1 MADKKIQLAK
11 AYVQIIPSAEGI
23 KGKITEEMGGDIS
36 SAGVELGKAFGGKI
50 ASTLKTVLS
59 AAAIGKTIAASVNA
73 GGALE
78 QSLGGIETLFKD
90 SAGIVKQNAAQA
102 YKTAGLSAND
112 YMEQTT
118 SFAASL
124 LSSLGNNTKAA
135 AIVADMAMTDMADNA
150 NKMGT
155 DMAAIQNAYQGFAK
169 QNYTML
175 DNLKLGYGGTQAEMQ
190 RLLEDAS
197 KLSGQKYELG
207 NLADMYNAIHVIQ
220 GELDITGTTAKE
232 AATTLSGSF
241 SAMSASFQN
250 VLGTLATGGDLTSS
264 LQALTDTARTY
275 LLDNLLPAV
284 GNVVAGI
291 PEVIATLAPNILQ
304 SGTELMQSL
313 ASGFTE
319 GVPAFLASA
328 LPQLLQF
335 TEELRANFG
344 QFVSAGIDLILSL
357 ANGIV
362 EGLPQLFAYIPDI
375 VINIAGLINDNA
387 PKLLAGGVALVAQ
400 LVRGVVNSVP
410 LIFQNFGKIVEAM
423 LSVLSAVNWVN
434 LGANILKGLADG
446 MKSMASS
453 VTAAFKEGIV
463 NGLNWL
469 KTLPS
474 QLVQWGKNIL
484 QSFINGLTGKGGAA
498 TLATAGLTIAKT
510 ANSTVKVPHIT
521 AEDEGIADKSEHNS
535 MIMDNLT
542 AASNAKALA
551 EAAKSSGTAAKVAS
565 SAAKKTAEDTKK
577 LTSSLKDTTTEI
589 VQGSG
594 NIVGSIK
601 RVTETANSLYDVYDG
616 TTKKLKG
623 TANETTKT
631 ITDTWTEII
640 NGTEKTVK
648 QVTTIAADGS
658 KKVEKSVE
666 NVLLSVTETQSRI
679 DTALNQAKSEW
690 SSGVFG
696 LFRSVVSDIKSKDWS
711 GLALDFAK
719 LIWGQVDQGQRQ
731 IIAEWAASALHAVNE
746 AYSGGGLSSA
756 ASSIKAIFS
765 DGIAA
770 GVTDAGTAVQSFSA
784 ILDGLGKS
792 GGVGSALSGI
802 ASSFS
807 GMAASIMSSLSGI
820 VSLVMAHPI
829 LAAILGVTA
838 LAGGVALGSALK
850 KKSSSAASAVTSS
863 TLSYKDIQDAYWYG
877 NQRAYAGYDLLSDPY
892 GFNPRGSGT
901 QLNAYQQKMQQSV
914 DALYNVVQQYLPKT
928 ANPVVK
934 VDGDS
939 LVFGMAPA
947 MNERMGYLS
956 ELSERGN

>member
-335 TEELRANFG
+335 AEELRANFG

-387 PKLLAGGVALVAQ
+387 PKLLEGGFKLVVELGKGILQAFW
-400 LVRGVVNSVP
+400 LVPQYFSEIMGAVTSV
-410 LIFQNFGKIVEAM
+410 I
-423 LSVLSAVNWVN
+423 SAINWVN
-434 LGANILKGLADG
+434 IGTGIINGLANG
-446 MKSMASS
+446 IKSMASFI
-453 VTAAFKEGIV
+453 TNAFKQAVAG
-463 NGLNWL
+463 GLTWL

-474 QLVQWGKNIL
+474 QLFSIAKNAL
-484 QSFINGLTGKGGAA
+484 QSFINGLTGKAVGASISSA
-498 TLATAGLTIAKT
+498 AVALTPSSKT
-510 ANSTVKVPHIT
+510 KVPHIT
-521 AEDEGIADKSEHNS
+521 AEDEGIADKNEHNS
-535 MIMDNLT
+535 MIMGNLT

-631 ITDTWTEII
+631 ITDTWKEII

-719 LIWGQVDQGQRQ
+719 LIWGQVDQGQRR
-731 IIAEWAASALHAVNE
+731 IIAEWAANALHAVNE

-838 LAGGVALGSALK
+838 LAGGIALGSSLK

-892 GFNPRGSGT
+892 GFNPRGSGS

-914 DALYNVVQQYLPKT
+914 DALYNVVQQYLPQT
-928 ANPVVK
+928 ANTVIK
-934 VDGDS
+934 LDDGT
-939 LVFGMAPA
+939 LVGALAPSIDA
-947 MNERMGYLS
+947 QLGQLAT
-956 ELSERGN
+956 LAERGN

>member
-1 MADKKIQLAK
+1 MANGIELAK

-23 KGKITEEMGGDIS
+23 KSKITEEMGGDIS
-36 SAGVELGKAFGGKI
+36 RAGDDLGKVFGGRI
-50 ASTLKTVLS
+50 VGTLKKVLG
-59 AAAIGKTIAASVNA
+59 AAAIGKTIAASINA

-90 SAGIVKQNAAQA
+90 SAGIVQQNAAQA

-220 GELDITGTTAKE
+220 QELDITGTTAKE
-232 AATTLSGSF
+232 ASTTLTGSF
-241 SAMSASFQN
+241 SAMSAAFKN
-250 VLGTLATGGDLTSS
+250 VLGNLATGGELTSS
-264 LQALTDTARTY
+264 LQALTETARTY

-291 PEVIATLAPNILQ
+291 PQVIATLAPNILQ

-319 GVPAFLASA
+319 GIPAFLASA
-328 LPQLLQF
+328 LPQVLQF

-344 QFVSAGIDLILSL
+344 QFVSAGVDLILNL

-387 PKLLAGGVALVAQ
+387 PKLLEGGFKLVVALGKGILQAASLIPQ
-400 LVRGVVNSVP
+400 YFSEIMGAVVSV
-410 LIFQNFGKIVEAM
+410 I
-423 LSVLSAVNWVN
+423 SAINWI
-434 LGANILKGLADG
+434 NIGTSIINGLANG
-446 MKSMASS
+446 IKSMASF
-453 VTAAFKEGIV
+453 VTDSFKQAVAG
-463 NGLNWL
+463 GLTWL

-474 QLVQWGKNIL
+474 QLFNIAKNAL
-484 QSFINGLTGKGGAA
+484 QSFINGLTGKAVSFGISSAA
-498 TLATAGLTIAKT
+498 VALTPSSKPKI
-510 ANSTVKVPHIT
+510 PHIT
-521 AEDEGIADKSEHNS
+521 AADESIADKNEHNS
-535 MIMDNLT
+535 MIMSNLS
-542 AASNAKALA
+542 AANNAKALA
-551 EAAKSSGTAAKVAS
+551 DAAKSSGTAAKAATT
-565 SAAKKTAEDTKK
+565 AAKKTAEDTKK

-594 NIVGSIK
+594 DIVGSIK
-601 RVTETANSLYDVYDG
+601 RVTETANNLYDVYDG

-658 KKVEKSVE
+658 KKVEKSVD
-666 NVLLSVTETQSRI
+666 NVTLSVTEMQSRI
-679 DTALNQAKSEW
+679 DKALSQAKNEW
-690 SSGVFG
+690 SDGIFG
-696 LFRSVVSDIKSKDWS
+696 LFRGIVSDIKSKDWS

-719 LIWGQVDQGQRQ
+719 LLWGQVDQGQRE
-731 IIAEWAASALHAVNE
+731 IIAQWAANALSAVND
-746 AYSGGGLSSA
+746 AYAGGGLSAA

-770 GVTDAGTAVQSFSA
+770 GATEAGTAVQSFST
-784 ILDGLGKS
+784 ILEGLNAS

-807 GMAASIMSSLSGI
+807 GMASSVISSLSGI
-820 VSLVMAHPI
+820 VSLVMGNPI

-838 LAGGVALGSALK
+838 LAGGIALGSFLK
-850 KKSSSAASAVTSS
+850 KKSSFATSVTGNS
-863 TLSYKDIQDAYWYG
+863 TAYKDLQEAFWPGDR
-877 NQRAYAGYDLLSDPY
+877 RAAAGYDALSSPY
-892 GFNPRGSGT
+892 GLSARASGAQVT
-901 QLNAYQQKMQQSV
+901 TYQQKMQASV
-914 DALYNVVQQYLPKT
+914 DALYNVVQQYLPQAGNQT
-928 ANPVVK
+928 IQLDNGV
-934 VDGDS
+934 
-939 LVFGMAPA
+939 LVGALVP
-947 MNERMGYLS
+947 S
-956 ELSERGN
+956 IDTELGRRATRAGRGG

>member
-1 MADKKIQLAK
+1 MADKKIELAK

-23 KGKITEEMGGDIS
+23 KGKITEEMGGDLS

-232 AATTLSGSF
+232 AATTLTGSF

-250 VLGTLATGGDLTSS
+250 VLGNLATGGDLTSS

-335 TEELRANFG
+335 TDELRANFG

-375 VINIAGLINDNA
+375 VINISGLINDNA
-387 PKLLAGGVALVAQ
+387 PKLLEGGFKLVVALGKGILQAATMI
-400 LVRGVVNSVP
+400 P
-410 LIFQNFGKIVEAM
+410 QNFGKIMEAT
-423 LSVLSAVNWVN
+423 LAVLSAINWVN
-434 LGANILKGLADG
+434 IGAGLIKGLANG
-446 MKSMASS
+446 IKSMANL
-453 VTAAFKEGIV
+453 VTDAFKKAVAG
-463 NGLNWL
+463 GLNWL

-474 QLVQWGKNIL
+474 QLGTIAKNMY
-484 QSFINGLTGKGGAA
+484 QSFINGLTGKAMV
-498 TLATAGLTIAKT
+498 TATAKSGLTLF
-510 ANSTVKVPHIT
+510 NPGSGSSKVPRIT
-521 AEDEGIADKSEHNS
+521 AEDEGIADKNEYNS

-551 EAAKSSGTAAKVAS
+551 EAAKSSGTAAKAAS

-679 DTALNQAKSEW
+679 DASLNQAKSEW

-914 DALYNVVQQYLPKT
+914 DALYNVVQQYLPQT
-928 ANPVVK
+928 ANTVIK
-934 VDGDS
+934 LDDGT
-939 LVFGMAPA
+939 LVGALAPSIDA
-947 MNERMGYLS
+947 QLGQLAT
-956 ELSERGN
+956 LAERGN

>member
-1 MADKKIQLAK
+1 MADKKIELAK

-90 SAGIVKQNAAQA
+90 SAGIVKQNATQA

-155 DMAAIQNAYQGFAK
+155 DMSAIQNAYQGFAK

-250 VLGTLATGGDLTSS
+250 VLGNLATGGDLTSS

-291 PEVIATLAPNILQ
+291 PEVIATQAPNILQ

-400 LVRGVVNSVP
+400 LARGVINSIQ
-410 LIFQNFGKIVEAM
+410 LIAQNFGKIVEAI

-446 MKSMASS
+446 MKSMAGS

-463 NGLNWL
+463 NGLKYL
-469 KTLPS
+469 LTLPI
-474 QLVQWGKNIL
+474 QLVQWGKKL
-484 QSFINGLTGKGGAA
+484 LLSFIEGLTGKA
-498 TLATAGLTIAKT
+498 TLATAGIQINKT

-521 AEDEGIADKSEHNS
+521 AEDEGIADKNEHNS
-535 MIMDNLT
+535 IIMDNLT

-594 NIVGSIK
+594 NVVGSIK

>member
-1 MADKKIQLAK
+1 MAKGIELAK

-23 KGKITEEMGGDIS
+23 KSKITEEMGGDIS
-36 SAGVELGKAFGGKI
+36 QAGVDLGKVFGGKI
-50 ASTLKTVLS
+50 ASTLKKVLG
-59 AAAIGKTIAASVNA
+59 AAAIGKTIAASINA

-90 SAGIVKQNAAQA
+90 SAGIVQQNAAQA

-175 DNLKLGYGGTQAEMQ
+175 DNLKLGYGGTQAEMA

-220 GELDITGTTAKE
+220 QELDITGTTAKE
-232 AATTLSGSF
+232 AATTLTGSS
-241 SAMSASFQN
+241 SAMGAAFKN
-250 VLGTLATGGDLTSS
+250 VLGNLATGGELTSS
-264 LQALTDTARTY
+264 LQALTETARTY

-291 PEVIATLAPNILQ
+291 PQVIATLAPNILQ

-313 ASGFTE
+313 TSGFTE

-328 LPQLLQF
+328 LPQVLQF

-344 QFVSAGIDLILSL
+344 QFVSAGVDLILNL

-362 EGLPQLFAYIPDI
+362 EGLPELFAYIPDI
-375 VINIAGLINDNA
+375 VTNIAGLINDNA
-387 PKLLAGGVALVAQ
+387 IKLLWGGVALVAQ
-400 LVRGVVNSVP
+400 LVRGVVSSVP
-410 LIFQNFGKIVEAM
+410 LIFQNFWKIVEAI

-446 MKSMASS
+446 MKSMAGS
-453 VTAAFKEGIV
+453 VTAAFKEGIA
-463 NGLNWL
+463 NGLKYL
-469 KTLPS
+469 LTLPI
-474 QLVQWGKNIL
+474 QLVQWGKKL
-484 QSFINGLTGKGGAA
+484 LLSFIEGLTGKA
-498 TLATAGLTIAKT
+498 TLATAGIQINKT

-521 AEDEGIADKSEHNS
+521 AADEGIADKNEYNS
-535 MIMDNLT
+535 MIMSNFT

-551 EAAKSSGTAAKVAS
+551 DAAKSSGTAAKAATT
-565 SAAKKTAEDTKK
+565 AAKKTAEDTKK

-594 NIVGSIK
+594 DIVGSIK
-601 RVTETANSLYDVYDG
+601 RVTETANNLYDVYDG

-658 KKVEKSVE
+658 KKVEKSVD
-666 NVLLSVTETQSRI
+666 NVTLSVTEMQSRI
-679 DTALNQAKSEW
+679 DKALSQAKSEW
-690 SSGVFG
+690 SDGIFG
-696 LFRSVVSDIKSKDWS
+696 LFRGIVSDIKSKDWS

-719 LIWGQVDQGQRQ
+719 LLWGQVDQGQRE
-731 IIAEWAASALHAVNE
+731 IIAQWAANALSAVND
-746 AYSGGGLSSA
+746 AYAGGGLSAA

-770 GVTDAGTAVQSFSA
+770 EATEAGTAVQSFST
-784 ILDGLGKS
+784 ILEGLNAS

-802 ASSFS
+802 ASSFA
-807 GMAASIMSSLSGI
+807 GMSSSVISSLSGI
-820 VSLVMAHPI
+820 VSLVMGNPI

-838 LAGGVALGSALK
+838 LAGGIALGSFLK
-850 KKSSSAASAVTSS
+850 KKSSFATSVTGNS
-863 TLSYKDIQDAYWYG
+863 TAYKDLQEAFWPGDR
-877 NQRAYAGYDLLSDPY
+877 RAAAGYDALSSPY
-892 GFNPRGSGT
+892 GLSARASGAQVT
-901 QLNAYQQKMQQSV
+901 TYQQKMQASV
-914 DALYNVVQQYLPKT
+914 DALYNVVQQYLPQAGNQT
-928 ANPVVK
+928 IQLDNGV
-934 VDGDS
+934 
-939 LVFGMAPA
+939 LVGALVP
-947 MNERMGYLS
+947 S
-956 ELSERGN
+956 IDTELGRRATRAGRGG

>member
-1 MADKKIQLAK
+1 MANGIELAK

-23 KGKITEEMGGDIS
+23 KSKITEEMGGDIS
-36 SAGVELGKAFGGKI
+36 QAGVDLGKVFGGKI
-50 ASTLKTVLS
+50 ASTLKKVLG
-59 AAAIGKTIAASVNA
+59 AAAIGKTIAASINA

-90 SAGIVKQNAAQA
+90 SAGIVQQNAAQA

-175 DNLKLGYGGTQAEMQ
+175 DNLKLGYGGTQAEMA
-190 RLLEDAS
+190 RLLADAS

-220 GELDITGTTAKE
+220 QELDITGTTAKE
-232 AATTLSGSF
+232 ASTTLTGSF
-241 SAMSASFQN
+241 SAMGAAFQN
-250 VLGTLATGGDLTSS
+250 VLGQLATGGELTSS
-264 LQALTDTARTY
+264 LQALTETARTY

-291 PEVIATLAPNILQ
+291 PQVIATLAPNILQ

-319 GVPAFLASA
+319 GIPAFLASA
-328 LPQLLQF
+328 LPQVLQF

-344 QFVSAGIDLILSL
+344 QFVSAGIDLILNL

-362 EGLPQLFAYIPDI
+362 EGLPELFAYIPDI
-375 VINIAGLINDNA
+375 VTNIAGLINDNA
-387 PKLLAGGVALVAQ
+387 PKLLAGGVALVVQ
-400 LVRGVVNSVP
+400 LARGILESAT
-410 LIFQNFGKIVEAM
+410 LIPQNFGKIIESVLA
-423 LSVLSAVNWVN
+423 VLSAVNWVN
-434 LGANILKGLADG
+434 LGANILKGLANG
-446 MKSMASS
+446 LKSMSGA

-463 NGLNWL
+463 NGLKYL
-469 KTLPS
+469 ATLPI
-474 QLVQWGKNIL
+474 QLAQWGKNL
-484 QSFINGLTGKGGAA
+484 LLSFIGGLTGKASI
-498 TLATAGLTIAKT
+498 ATAGIQINKT

-521 AEDEGIADKSEHNS
+521 AADEGIADKNEYNS
-535 MIMDNLT
+535 MIMSNFT

-551 EAAKSSGTAAKVAS
+551 DAAKSSGTAAKAATT
-565 SAAKKTAEDTKK
+565 AAKKTAEDTKK

-594 NIVGSIK
+594 DIVGSIK
-601 RVTETANSLYDVYDG
+601 RVTETANNLYDVYDG

-658 KKVEKSVE
+658 KKVEKSVD
-666 NVLLSVTETQSRI
+666 NVTLSVTEMQSRI
-679 DTALNQAKSEW
+679 DKALSQAKSEW
-690 SSGVFG
+690 SDGIFG
-696 LFRSVVSDIKSKDWS
+696 LFRGIVSDIKSKDWS

-719 LIWGQVDQGQRQ
+719 LLWGQVDQGQRE
-731 IIAEWAASALHAVNE
+731 IIAQWAANALSAVND
-746 AYSGGGLSSA
+746 AYAGGGLSAA

-770 GVTDAGTAVQSFSA
+770 GATEAGTAVQSFST
-784 ILDGLGKS
+784 ILEGLNAS

-807 GMAASIMSSLSGI
+807 GMASSVISSLSGI
-820 VSLVMAHPI
+820 VSLVMGNPI
-829 LAAILGVTA
+829 LAAILGITA
-838 LAGGVALGSALK
+838 LAGGIALGSFLK

-877 NQRAYAGYDLLSDPY
+877 NQRSFAGYDFMQDRYAMPSY
-892 GFNPRGSGT
+892 QSGGKLT
-901 QLNAYQQKMQQSV
+901 AYQEKMQASV
-914 DALYNVVQQYLPKT
+914 DALYNVVQQYLPQAGNQVIKLD
-928 ANPVVK
+928 
-934 VDGDS
+934 DGT
-939 LVFGMAPA
+939 LVGALAPSIDA
-947 MNERMGYLS
+947 QLGHLAT
-956 ELSERGN
+956 LAERGN

>member
-1 MADKKIQLAK
+1 MANGIELAK

-23 KGKITEEMGGDIS
+23 KSKITEEMGGDIS
-36 SAGVELGKAFGGKI
+36 RAGVDLGKVFGGKI
-50 ASTLKTVLS
+50 ASTLKKVLG
-59 AAAIGKTIAASVNA
+59 AAAIGKTIAASINA

-90 SAGIVKQNAAQA
+90 SAGIVQQNAAQA

-220 GELDITGTTAKE
+220 QELDITGTTAKE
-232 AATTLSGSF
+232 AATTLTGSF
-241 SAMSASFQN
+241 SAMGAAFKN
-250 VLGTLATGGDLTSS
+250 VLGNLATGGELTSS
-264 LQALTDTARTY
+264 LQALTETARTY

-291 PEVIATLAPNILQ
+291 PQVIATLAPNILQ

-319 GVPAFLASA
+319 GIPTFLASA
-328 LPQLLQF
+328 LPQVLQF

-344 QFVSAGIDLILSL
+344 QFVSAGVDLILNL

-362 EGLPQLFAYIPDI
+362 EGLPELFAYIPDI
-375 VINIAGLINDNA
+375 VTNIAGLINDNA
-387 PKLLAGGVALVAQ
+387 IKLLWGGVALVVQ
-400 LVRGVVNSVP
+400 LARGILESAT
-410 LIFQNFGKIVEAM
+410 LIPQNFGKIIESVLA
-423 LSVLSAVNWVN
+423 VLSAVNWVN
-434 LGANILKGLADG
+434 LGANILKGLANG
-446 MKSMASS
+446 LKSMSGA

-463 NGLNWL
+463 NGLKYL
-469 KTLPS
+469 ATLPI
-474 QLVQWGKNIL
+474 QLAQWGKNL
-484 QSFINGLTGKGGAA
+484 LLSFIGGLTGKASI
-498 TLATAGLTIAKT
+498 ATAGIQINKT

-521 AEDEGIADKSEHNS
+521 AADEGIADKNEYNS
-535 MIMDNLT
+535 MIMSNFT

-551 EAAKSSGTAAKVAS
+551 DAAKSSGTAAKAAT

-594 NIVGSIK
+594 DIVGSIK
-601 RVTETANSLYDVYDG
+601 RVTETANNLYDVYDG

-658 KKVEKSVE
+658 KKVEKSVD
-666 NVLLSVTETQSRI
+666 NVTLSVTEMQSRI
-679 DTALNQAKSEW
+679 DKALSQAKSEW
-690 SSGVFG
+690 SDGIFG
-696 LFRSVVSDIKSKDWS
+696 LFRGIVSDIKSKDWS

-719 LIWGQVDQGQRQ
+719 LLWGQVDQGQRE
-731 IIAEWAASALHAVNE
+731 IIAQWAANALSAVND
-746 AYSGGGLSSA
+746 AYAGGGLSAA

-770 GVTDAGTAVQSFSA
+770 GATEAGTAVQSFST
-784 ILDGLGKS
+784 ILEGLNAS

-807 GMAASIMSSLSGI
+807 GMASSVISSLSGI
-820 VSLVMAHPI
+820 VSLVMGNPI

-838 LAGGVALGSALK
+838 LAGGIALGSFLK
-850 KKSSSAASAVTSS
+850 KKSSFATSVTGNS
-863 TLSYKDIQDAYWYG
+863 TAYKDLQEAFWPGDR
-877 NQRAYAGYDLLSDPY
+877 RAAAGYDALSSPY
-892 GFNPRGSGT
+892 GLSARASGAQVT
-901 QLNAYQQKMQQSV
+901 TYQQKMQASV
-914 DALYNVVQQYLPKT
+914 DALYNVVQQYLPQAGNQT
-928 ANPVVK
+928 IQLDNGV
-934 VDGDS
+934 
-939 LVFGMAPA
+939 LVGALVP
-947 MNERMGYLS
+947 S
-956 ELSERGN
+956 IDTELGRRATRAGRGG

>member
-1 MADKKIQLAK
+1 MANGIELAK

-23 KGKITEEMGGDIS
+23 KSKITEEMGGDIS
-36 SAGVELGKAFGGKI
+36 RAGDDLGKVFGGRI
-50 ASTLKTVLS
+50 VGTLKKVLA
-59 AAAIGKTIAASVNA
+59 AAAIGKTIAASINA

-90 SAGIVKQNAAQA
+90 SAGIVQQNAAQA

-169 QNYTML
+169 QNYSML
-175 DNLKLGYGGTQAEMQ
+175 DNLKLGYGGTQAEMA
-190 RLLEDAS
+190 RLLADAS

-220 GELDITGTTAKE
+220 QELGITGTTVKE
-232 AATTLSGSF
+232 ASTTMTGSF
-241 SAMSASFQN
+241 SAMGAAFQN
-250 VLGTLATGGDLTSS
+250 VLGQLATGGELTSS
-264 LQALTDTARTY
+264 LQALTETARTY

-291 PEVIATLAPNILQ
+291 PQVIATLAPNILQ
-304 SGTELMQSL
+304 SGTDLMQSL

-319 GVPAFLASA
+319 GIPAFLASA
-328 LPQLLQF
+328 LPQVLQF
-335 TEELRANFG
+335 TEELRANSG
-344 QFVSAGIDLILSL
+344 QFVSAGIDIILNL

-387 PKLLAGGVALVAQ
+387 PKLLAGGVALVMQ
-400 LVRGVVNSVP
+400 LGRGILNSIP
-410 LIFQNFGKIVEAM
+410 LIVQDFGKIVEAI
-423 LSVLSAVNWVN
+423 LSVVSAVNWVN
-434 LGANILKGLADG
+434 LGANILQGFANG
-446 MKSMASS
+446 IKSMASA
-453 VTAAFKEGIV
+453 VTNAFKGGIAG
-463 NGLNWL
+463 GLNWL

-474 QLVQWGKNIL
+474 QMVQWGKSLL

-498 TLATAGLTIAKT
+498 MLATAGATVVKT

-521 AEDEGIADKSEHNS
+521 AADEGIADKNEYNS

-542 AASNAKALA
+542 AANNAKVLA

-666 NVLLSVTETQSRI
+666 NVSLSVTEMQSRI
-679 DTALNQAKSEW
+679 DKALSQAKSEW
-690 SSGVFG
+690 SDGIFG
-696 LFRSVVSDIKSKDWS
+696 LFRGIVSDIKSKDWS

-719 LIWGQVDQGQRQ
+719 LLWGQVDQGQRE
-731 IIAEWAASALHAVNE
+731 IIAQWAANALSAVND
-746 AYSGGGLSSA
+746 AYAGGGLSAA

-770 GVTDAGTAVQSFSA
+770 GATEAGTAVQSFST
-784 ILDGLGKS
+784 ILEGLNAS

-807 GMAASIMSSLSGI
+807 GMASSVISSLSGI
-820 VSLVMAHPI
+820 VSLVMGNPI
-829 LAAILGVTA
+829 LAAILGITA
-838 LAGGVALGSALK
+838 LAGGIALGSFLK
-850 KKSSSAASAVTSS
+850 KKNSFATSVTGSS
-863 TLSYKDIQDAYWYG
+863 TGYRDLQEAFWPGDR
-877 NQRAYAGYDLLSDPY
+877 RAAAGYDALSSPY
-892 GFNPRGSGT
+892 GLSARASGAQVT
-901 QLNAYQQKMQQSV
+901 TYQQKMQASV
-914 DALYNVVQQYLPKT
+914 DALYNVVQQYLPQAGNQT
-928 ANPVVK
+928 IQLDNGV
-934 VDGDS
+934 
-939 LVFGMAPA
+939 LVGALVP
-947 MNERMGYLS
+947 S
-956 ELSERGN
+956 IDTELGRRATRAGRGG

>member
-1 MADKKIQLAK
+1 
-11 AYVQIIPSAEGI
+11 
-23 KGKITEEMGGDIS
+23 
-36 SAGVELGKAFGGKI
+36 
-50 ASTLKTVLS
+50 
-59 AAAIGKTIAASVNA
+59 
-73 GGALE
+73 
-78 QSLGGIETLFKD
+78 
-90 SAGIVKQNAAQA
+90 
-102 YKTAGLSAND
+102 
-112 YMEQTT
+112 
-118 SFAASL
+118 
-124 LSSLGNNTKAA
+124 
-135 AIVADMAMTDMADNA
+135 
-150 NKMGT
+150 
-155 DMAAIQNAYQGFAK
+155 
-169 QNYTML
+169 
-175 DNLKLGYGGTQAEMQ
+175 
-190 RLLEDAS
+190 
-197 KLSGQKYELG
+197 
-207 NLADMYNAIHVIQ
+207 
-220 GELDITGTTAKE
+220 
-232 AATTLSGSF
+232 
-241 SAMSASFQN
+241 
-250 VLGTLATGGDLTSS
+250 
-264 LQALTDTARTY
+264 
-275 LLDNLLPAV
+275 
-284 GNVVAGI
+284 
-291 PEVIATLAPNILQ
+291 
-304 SGTELMQSL
+304 
-313 ASGFTE
+313 
-319 GVPAFLASA
+319 
-328 LPQLLQF
+328 
-335 TEELRANFG
+335 
-344 QFVSAGIDLILSL
+344 
-357 ANGIV
+357 
-362 EGLPQLFAYIPDI
+362 
-375 VINIAGLINDNA
+375 
-387 PKLLAGGVALVAQ
+387 
-400 LVRGVVNSVP
+400 
-410 LIFQNFGKIVEAM
+410 
-423 LSVLSAVNWVN
+423 
-434 LGANILKGLADG
+434 
-446 MKSMASS
+446 MKSMAGS

-463 NGLNWL
+463 NGLKYL
-469 KTLPS
+469 LTLPI
-474 QLVQWGKNIL
+474 QLVQWGKKL
-484 QSFINGLTGKGGAA
+484 LLSFIEGLTGKA
-498 TLATAGLTIAKT
+498 TLATAGIQINKT

-521 AEDEGIADKSEHNS
+521 AEDEGIADKNEHNS
-535 MIMDNLT
+535 IIMDNLT

-594 NIVGSIK
+594 NVVGSIK

>member
-1 MADKKIQLAK
+1 MANGIELAK

-23 KGKITEEMGGDIS
+23 KSKITEEMGGDIS
-36 SAGVELGKAFGGKI
+36 QAGVDLGKVFGGKI
-50 ASTLKTVLS
+50 ASTLKKVLG
-59 AAAIGKTIAASVNA
+59 AAAIGKTIAASINA

-90 SAGIVKQNAAQA
+90 SAGIVQQNAAQA

-220 GELDITGTTAKE
+220 QELDITGTTAKE
-232 AATTLSGSF
+232 AATTLTGSF
-241 SAMSASFQN
+241 SAMSAAFKN
-250 VLGTLATGGDLTSS
+250 VLGNLATGGELTSS
-264 LQALTDTARTY
+264 LQALTETARTY

-291 PEVIATLAPNILQ
+291 PQVIATLAPNILQ

-319 GVPAFLASA
+319 GIPAFLASA
-328 LPQLLQF
+328 LPQVLQF

-344 QFVSAGIDLILSL
+344 QFVSAGVDLILNL

-362 EGLPQLFAYIPDI
+362 EGLPELFAYIPDI
-375 VINIAGLINDNA
+375 VTNIAGLINDNA

-400 LVRGVVNSVP
+400 LVRGVVSSIP
-410 LIFQNFGKIVEAM
+410 LIFQNFWKIVEAI

-446 MKSMASS
+446 MKSMAGS
-453 VTAAFKEGIV
+453 VAAAFKEGIA
-463 NGLNWL
+463 NGLKYL
-469 KTLPS
+469 LTLPI
-474 QLVQWGKNIL
+474 QLVQWGKKL
-484 QSFINGLTGKGGAA
+484 LLSFIEGLTGKA
-498 TLATAGLTIAKT
+498 TLATAGIQINKT

-521 AEDEGIADKSEHNS
+521 AADEGIADKNEYNS
-535 MIMDNLT
+535 MIMSNFT

-551 EAAKSSGTAAKVAS
+551 DAAKSSGTAAKAATT
-565 SAAKKTAEDTKK
+565 AAKKTAEDTKK

-594 NIVGSIK
+594 DIVGSIK
-601 RVTETANSLYDVYDG
+601 RVTETANNLYDVYDG

-658 KKVEKSVE
+658 KKVEKTVD
-666 NVLLSVTETQSRI
+666 NVTLSVTEMQSRI
-679 DTALNQAKSEW
+679 DKALSQAKSEW
-690 SSGVFG
+690 SDGIFG
-696 LFRSVVSDIKSKDWS
+696 LFRGIVSDIKSKDWS

-719 LIWGQVDQGQRQ
+719 LLWGQVDQGQRE
-731 IIAEWAASALHAVNE
+731 IIAQWAANALSAVND
-746 AYSGGGLSSA
+746 AYAGGGLSAA

-770 GVTDAGTAVQSFSA
+770 GATEAGTAVQSFST
-784 ILDGLGKS
+784 ILEGLNAS

-802 ASSFS
+802 ASSFA
-807 GMAASIMSSLSGI
+807 GMSSSVISSLSGI
-820 VSLVMAHPI
+820 VSLVMGNPI
-829 LAAILGVTA
+829 LAAILGITA
-838 LAGGVALGSALK
+838 LAGGVALGSFLK
-850 KKSSSAASAVTSS
+850 KKSSFATSVTGNS
-863 TLSYKDIQDAYWYG
+863 TAYKDLQEAFWPGDR
-877 NQRAYAGYDLLSDPY
+877 RAAAGYDALSSPY
-892 GFNPRGSGT
+892 GLSARASGAQVT
-901 QLNAYQQKMQQSV
+901 TYQQKMQASV
-914 DALYNVVQQYLPKT
+914 DALYNVVQQYLPQAGNQT
-928 ANPVVK
+928 IQLDNGV
-934 VDGDS
+934 
-939 LVFGMAPA
+939 LVGALVP
-947 MNERMGYLS
+947 S
-956 ELSERGN
+956 IDTELGRRATRAGRGG

>member
-1 MADKKIQLAK
+1 MAKGIELAK

-23 KGKITEEMGGDIS
+23 KSKITEEMGGDIS
-36 SAGVELGKAFGGKI
+36 QAGVDLGKVFGGKI
-50 ASTLKTVLS
+50 ASTLKKVLG
-59 AAAIGKTIAASVNA
+59 AAAIGKTIATSINA

-90 SAGIVKQNAAQA
+90 SAGIVQQNAAQA

-124 LSSLGNNTKAA
+124 LSSLGNNPKAA

-175 DNLKLGYGGTQAEMQ
+175 DNLKLGYGGTQTEMA
-190 RLLEDAS
+190 RLLADAS

-220 GELDITGTTAKE
+220 QELDITGTTAKE
-232 AATTLSGSF
+232 ASTTLSGSF
-241 SAMSASFQN
+241 SAMGAAFQN
-250 VLGTLATGGDLTSS
+250 VLGQMATGGELTSS
-264 LQALTDTARTY
+264 LQALTETARTY

-291 PEVIATLAPNILQ
+291 PQVIATLAPNILQ

-319 GVPAFLASA
+319 GIPAFLASA
-328 LPQLLQF
+328 LPQVLQF

-344 QFVSAGIDLILSL
+344 QFVSAGIDLILNL

-362 EGLPQLFAYIPDI
+362 EGLPELFAYIPDI
-375 VINIAGLINDNA
+375 VTNIAGLINDNA
-387 PKLLAGGVALVAQ
+387 PKLLAGGVALVVQ
-400 LVRGVVNSVP
+400 LGRGILSSIP
-410 LIFQNFGKIVEAM
+410 LIVQNFGKIVEAI
-423 LSVLSAVNWVN
+423 LAVVSAVNWVN
-434 LGANILKGLADG
+434 LGANILQGLANG
-446 MKSMASS
+446 IKSMASA
-453 VTAAFKEGIV
+453 VTNAFKDGIAG
-463 NGLNWL
+463 GLNWL

-474 QLVQWGKNIL
+474 QMVQWGKGLL

-498 TLATAGLTIAKT
+498 MLATAGATVVKT
-510 ANSTVKVPHIT
+510 ANRTVKVPHIT
-521 AEDEGIADKSEHNS
+521 AADEGIADKNEYNS

-542 AASNAKALA
+542 AANNAKALA

-666 NVLLSVTETQSRI
+666 NVSLSVTEMQSRI
-679 DTALNQAKSEW
+679 DKALSQAKSEW
-690 SSGVFG
+690 SDGIFG
-696 LFRSVVSDIKSKDWS
+696 LFRGIVSDIKSKDWS

-719 LIWGQVDQGQRQ
+719 LLWGQVDQGQRE
-731 IIAEWAASALHAVNE
+731 IIAQWAANALSAVND
-746 AYSGGGLSSA
+746 AYAGGGLSAA

-770 GVTDAGTAVQSFSA
+770 GATEAGTAVQSFST
-784 ILDGLGKS
+784 ILEGLNAS

-807 GMAASIMSSLSGI
+807 GMASSVISSLSGI
-820 VSLVMAHPI
+820 VSLVMGNPI
-829 LAAILGVTA
+829 LAAILGITA
-838 LAGGVALGSALK
+838 LAGGIALGSFLK
-850 KKSSSAASAVTSS
+850 KKNSFATSVTGSS
-863 TLSYKDIQDAYWYG
+863 TGYKDLQEAFWPGDR
-877 NQRAYAGYDLLSDPY
+877 RAAAGYDALSSPY
-892 GFNPRGSGT
+892 GLSARASGAQVT
-901 QLNAYQQKMQQSV
+901 TYQQKMQASV
-914 DALYNVVQQYLPKT
+914 DALYNVVQQYLPQAGNQT
-928 ANPVVK
+928 IRLDNGA
-934 VDGDS
+934 
-939 LVFGMAPA
+939 LVGALVP
-947 MNERMGYLS
+947 S
-956 ELSERGN
+956 IDTELGRRATRAGRGG

>member
-1 MADKKIQLAK
+1 MANEIELAK

-23 KGKITEEMGGDIS
+23 KSKITEEMGGDIS
-36 SAGVELGKAFGGKI
+36 QAGVDLGKVFGGKI
-50 ASTLKTVLS
+50 ASTLKMVLG
-59 AAAIGKTIAASVNA
+59 AAAIGKTIAASINA

-90 SAGIVKQNAAQA
+90 SAGIVQQNAAQA
-102 YKTAGLSAND
+102 YKTVGLSAND

-155 DMAAIQNAYQGFAK
+155 DMATIQNAYQGFAK

-175 DNLKLGYGGTQAEMQ
+175 DNLKLGYGGTQAEMV
-190 RLLEDAS
+190 RLLADAS

-220 GELDITGTTAKE
+220 QELDITGTTAKE

-241 SAMSASFQN
+241 SAMGAAFQN
-250 VLGTLATGGDLTSS
+250 VLGQLATGGELTSS
-264 LQALTDTARTY
+264 LQALTETARTY

-291 PEVIATLAPNILQ
+291 PQVIATLAPNILQ

-328 LPQLLQF
+328 LPQVLQF
-335 TEELRANFG
+335 TEDLRANFG
-344 QFVSAGIDLILSL
+344 QFVSAGIDLILNL

-387 PKLLAGGVALVAQ
+387 PKLLAGGVALVVQ
-400 LVRGVVNSVP
+400 LGRGILSSIP
-410 LIFQNFGKIVEAM
+410 LIVQNFGKIVEAI
-423 LSVLSAVNWVN
+423 LSVVSAVNWVN
-434 LGANILKGLADG
+434 LGANILQGLANG
-446 MKSMASS
+446 IKSMASA
-453 VTAAFKEGIV
+453 VTNAFKNGIAG
-463 NGLNWL
+463 GLNWL

-474 QLVQWGKNIL
+474 QMVQWGKGLL

-498 TLATAGLTIAKT
+498 MLATAGATVVKT
-510 ANSTVKVPHIT
+510 ANSTIKVPHIT
-521 AEDEGIADKSEHNS
+521 AADEGIADKNEYNS

-542 AASNAKALA
+542 AANNSKALA

-623 TANETTKT
+623 TTNETTKT

-666 NVLLSVTETQSRI
+666 NVSLSVTEMQSRI
-679 DTALNQAKSEW
+679 DKALSQAKSEW
-690 SSGVFG
+690 SDGIFG
-696 LFRSVVSDIKSKDWS
+696 LFRGIVSDIKSKDWS

-719 LIWGQVDQGQRQ
+719 LLWGQVDQGQRE
-731 IIAEWAASALHAVNE
+731 IIAQWATNALSAVND
-746 AYSGGGLSSA
+746 AYAGGGLSAA

-770 GVTDAGTAVQSFSA
+770 GATEAGTAVQSFST
-784 ILDGLGKS
+784 ILEGLNAS

-807 GMAASIMSSLSGI
+807 GMASSVISSLSGI
-820 VSLVMAHPI
+820 VSLVMGNPI
-829 LAAILGVTA
+829 LAAILGITA
-838 LAGGVALGSALK
+838 LAGGIALGSFLK
-850 KKSSSAASAVTSS
+850 KKNSFATSVTGSS
-863 TLSYKDIQDAYWYG
+863 TGYRDLQEVFWPGDR
-877 NQRAYAGYDLLSDPY
+877 RAAAGYDALSSPY
-892 GFNPRGSGT
+892 GLSARASGAQVAT
-901 QLNAYQQKMQQSV
+901 YQQKMQASV
-914 DALYNVVQQYLPKT
+914 DALYNVVQQYLPQAGNQT
-928 ANPVVK
+928 IQLDNGV
-934 VDGDS
+934 
-939 LVFGMAPA
+939 LVGALVP
-947 MNERMGYLS
+947 S
-956 ELSERGN
+956 IDTELGRRATRAGRGG